1 MDTTK
6 AVYCKFCGGFLYG
19 MIRPDEPHCTC
30 TIKRS
35 SITED
40 GVKTEKRR
48 KVIFLRLFVG
58 MLEKHGDVETK
69 GYFVDYVDEYRN
81 VIIEDLNGHINR
93 IEVSNFYFVES
104 W

>member
-1 MDTTK
+1 
-6 AVYCKFCGGFLYG
+6 
-19 MIRPDEPHCTC
+19 
-30 TIKRS
+30 
-35 SITED
+35 
-40 GVKTEKRR
+40 
-48 KVIFLRLFVG
+48 LRLFVG